1 MQEGGTKTA
10 PHLREKYERD
20 GYLILEDVGVTEEVL
35 SGIVADLAGKYRP
48 EGVRDFEDDVLYT
61 PNRIQDA
68 WRISAKV
75 RALALSPTIFALLED
90 LYGRRPLAFQTLN
103 FNVGTQQA
111 THSDAI
117 HFNSMPPGYMC
128 GVWVAL
134 EDIDLDNGPLVY
146 YPGSHKLPELT
157 MQEIGAESSGEDY
170 PKYER
175 HIQDMIERDG
185 LEPAYSTIRKG
196 QGLLWASNLLHG
208 GAPQRDLSRSRHS
221 QVTHFFFEGCKYYT
235 PMLSEGDDVYWRDP
249 SWVT

>member
-20 GYLILEDVGVTEEVL
+20 GYLILEDVGVTEEL
-35 SGIVADLAGKYRP
+35 LNGIVADLTTKYLT
-48 EGVRDFEDDVLYT
+48 EGDRNFEDDVLYT

-68 WRISAKV
+68 WRISENV
-75 RALALSPTIFALLED
+75 RALALSPKILELLED

-134 EDIDLDNGPLVY
+134 DDIDMDIGPLVY

-175 HIQDMIERDG
+175 HIQDLIERDG

-196 QGLLWASNLLHG
+196 QGLLWSSNLLHG

-235 PMLSEGDDVYWRDP
+235 PM
-249 SWVT
+249 